1 MATAGEGISLTLAFF
16 PPILVLSELAIPNTY
31 AQRDIILVIYKHSQA
46 HNYHVIF
53 ECQT

>member
-16 PPILVLSELAIPNTY
+16 PPILVFELTIPNTY

-53 ECQT
+53 EGQT